1 LSAGACDGLCG
12 LIEVLPDRGRVGA
25 KYLCDDEEVFHDGRT
40 TALSNYYE
48 KLISA
53 R

>member
-25 KYLCDDEEVFHDGRT
+25 KYLCDDEEVFHGWRT
-40 TALSNYYE
+40 AVMSNCYE